1 MEKRPKK
8 TPDRTLKCA
17 VLCTKFVL
25 ISALFLPTILAFEQF
40 SEQTKKPV
48 APAVAKVAETIERPR
63 PKELVKVYSIVKSH
77 RPDISDSEAWSV
89 SEAILGESSKRN
101 LDPLL
106 VLALIRVESDFQYT
120 VVSPSGARGLMQ
132 IMPETG
138 KFLAQEIGRESNL
151 RAAAFKPE
159 SLDDPHFNIRLGTYY
174 LHDLKKQ
181 FRDLTVTLTA
191 YNFGPIEIQN
201 RLDNN
206 LEFPSDFAALVLDAY
221 ERYKKAKHPTF

>member
-1 MEKRPKK
+1 MEKRPRK
-8 TPDRTLKCA
+8 TPDRTLKYA
-17 VLCTKFVL
+17 VLCAKFVL
-25 ISALFLPTILAFEQF
+25 ISALFLPAILAFEQF
-40 SEQTKKPV
+40 SAQTRK
-48 APAVAKVAETIERPR
+48 PAVLSAATVETIERPR

-106 VLALIRVESDFQYT
+106 VLALIRVESDFQYS
-120 VVSPSGARGLMQ
+120 VVSSSGARGLMQ

-151 RAAAFKPE
+151 RTAAFKPE

-174 LHDLKKQ
+174 LCDLKKQ